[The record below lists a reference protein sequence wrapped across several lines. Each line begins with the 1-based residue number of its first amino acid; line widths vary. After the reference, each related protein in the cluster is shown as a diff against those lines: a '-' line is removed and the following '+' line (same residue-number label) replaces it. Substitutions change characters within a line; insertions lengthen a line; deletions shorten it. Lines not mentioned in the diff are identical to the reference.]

1 VSPAA
6 DRLANTVAVITGT
19 ALGIG
24 AETARTFGRE
34 GARVAMLDI
43 DGAGNAKVAETVREA
58 GGDPL
63 ALTCDVTSSA
73 AVRAAVDAVMSRWG
87 RIDLLVNNAG
97 GFAVMRPTEEIPDE
111 EWEAIFRF
119 NVTSAFLCTKAVLP
133 IMKRQRSGRIVNLAS
148 IVARAGAVQ
157 VTSHYAAAKSAIV
170 GFTRHLA
177 LEVGPFGI
185 TVNAVAPGTVLT
197 DRVRAVRTPEAT
209 QALADRV
216 PLRRL
221 GEPAD
226 IADVILFLAS
236 GSARWITGAV
246 LDVNG
251 GMVMA

>member
-1 VSPAA
+1 MSPAA
-6 DRLANTVAVITGT
+6 GRFASTVTIITGT

-24 AETARTFGRE
+24 AETARAFGRE

-43 DGAGNAKVAETVREA
+43 DGAGNAKVAESVRDL

-63 ALTCDVTSSA
+63 ALTCDVTSAS
-73 AVRAAVDAVMSRWG
+73 AVRGAVDAVMARWG

-97 GFAVMRPTEEIPDE
+97 GFAVMRLTEDIPDE
-111 EWEAIFRF
+111 EWETIFRF

-148 IVARAGAVQ
+148 VVARAGAVQ

-177 LEVGPFGI
+177 LEAGPFGI

-221 GEPAD
+221 GEPSD

-236 GSARWITGAV
+236 DSARWVTGAV

>member
-1 VSPAA
+1 MSPTAGRFA
-6 DRLANTVAVITGT
+6 STVTIITGT

-24 AETARTFGRE
+24 AETARAFGRE

-43 DGAGNAKVAETVREA
+43 DGAGNAKVAESVRDL

-63 ALTCDVTSSA
+63 ALTCDVTSAS
-73 AVRAAVDAVMSRWG
+73 AVRGAVDAVMARWG

-97 GFAVMRPTEEIPDE
+97 GFAVMRLTEDIPDE
-111 EWEAIFRF
+111 EWETIFRF

-148 IVARAGAVQ
+148 VVARAGAVQ

-177 LEVGPFGI
+177 LEAGPFGI

-221 GEPAD
+221 GEPSD

-236 GSARWITGAV
+236 DSARWVTGAV

>member
-1 VSPAA
+1 MSPAPG
-6 DRLANTVAVITGT
+6 RFANTVAIITGT

-24 AETARTFGRE
+24 AETARAFGRE
-34 GARVAMLDI
+34 GARVAMLDV
-43 DGAGNAKVAETVREA
+43 DSAGNAKVAESVRDL

-63 ALTCDVTSSA
+63 ALTCDVTSAS
-73 AVRAAVDAVMSRWG
+73 AVRGAVDAVMTRWG

-97 GFAVMRPTEEIPDE
+97 GFAVMRLTEDIPDE
-111 EWEAIFRF
+111 EWETIFRF

-148 IVARAGAVQ
+148 VVARAGAVQ

-177 LEVGPFGI
+177 LEAGPFGI

-221 GEPAD
+221 GEPSD

-236 GSARWITGAV
+236 DSARWVTGAV

>member
-1 VSPAA
+1 MSAPAA
-6 DRLANTVAVITGT
+6 RFTDTVVMVTGT

-24 AETARTFGRE
+24 AETARALGRE

-43 DGAGNAKVAETVREA
+43 DGVGNAKVAEGVREL
-58 GGDPL
+58 GGDALP
-63 ALTCDVTSSA
+63 LTCDVTSSA
-73 AVRAAVDAVMSRWG
+73 AVRGAVDAIMARWG
-87 RIDLLVNNAG
+87 RIDVLVNNAG
-97 GFAVMRPTEEIPDE
+97 GFAVMRLTEEIPDD

-133 IMKRQRSGRIVNLAS
+133 IMKRQRAGRIVNLAS
-148 IVARAGAVQ
+148 VVARAGAIQ
-157 VTSHYAAAKSAIV
+157 VTSHYAAAKTAII

-177 LEVGPFGI
+177 LEAGPFGI

-209 QALADRV
+209 RALAERV

-221 GEPAD
+221 GEPDD
-226 IADVILFLAS
+226 IADVVLFLAS
-236 GSARWITGAV
+236 DAARYMNGAV

>member
-6 DRLANTVAVITGT
+6 GRLAGTVAVITGT

-24 AETARTFGRE
+24 AETARTLGRE

-43 DGAGNAKVAETVREA
+43 DGGGNAKVAETVRQA

-73 AVRAAVDAVMSRWG
+73 AVRGAVDAVMSRWG

-97 GFAVMRPTEEIPDE
+97 GFAVMRLTEEIPDE

-133 IMKRQRSGRIVNLAS
+133 IMKRQHSGRIVNLAS

-177 LEVGPFGI
+177 LEAGPFGI

-236 GSARWITGAV
+236 DSARWITGAI

>member
-6 DRLANTVAVITGT
+6 GRFANTVAIITGT

-24 AETARTFGRE
+24 AETARAFGRE

-43 DGAGNAKVAETVREA
+43 DGAGNTKVAETVRDL

-63 ALTCDVTSSA
+63 ALTCDVTSAS
-73 AVRAAVDAVMSRWG
+73 AVRGAVDAVMARWD

-97 GFAVMRPTEEIPDE
+97 GFAVMRLTEEIPDD
-111 EWEAIFRF
+111 EWETIFRF

-177 LEVGPFGI
+177 LEAGPFGI

-221 GEPAD
+221 GEPSD

-236 GSARWITGAV
+236 DSARWITGAV
-246 LDVNG
+246 FDVNG